1 MFGQN
6 KPFATGF
13 GGSAFGT
20 NPSTFGQTTTSG
32 FGTFGSSGG
41 MFANTNQNKPGI
53 TGGLFGS
60 SNTFG
65 QTLGSATTNTGFG
78 ATNTTNLFSGGGLFS
93 SPQSNPTNAFGQTKP
108 AVFGFNTSAGTPGS
122 LFGSSTATVAPFGGS
137 ATTSGTFGA
146 FGAAATKGTT
156 IKFNPLNGTDTML
169 KAGCTTTINTKH
181 QCISAMKEYES
192 KSLEELRWEDYSENR
207 KGPQQGGLVAA
218 TGGLFGSAGAAAT
231 STGGGLFGA
240 AAAVPA
246 ASSAFSFGPNKMP
259 FGAGSLTATDGSA
272 GSSLFGQVQ
281 QQQLG
286 GLFGNKPFGVATTTQ
301 PTAMPFGSATN
312 TAFGQPA
319 ATGGL
324 FGTAA
329 AARPGGLFSSVSTT
343 TAATGFG
350 TPGAFGTST
359 GQGLFGAAQNTG
371 FGAAGGLFAN
381 KPAGFAAPNTS
392 TTGFGATAGGLFGA
406 KPGVNPLGTS
416 TTSAFGY
423 GLNTLSSGGLFGNK
437 TATGLGAGLVPTG
450 QSSLFGGTQPSLG
463 AALGGGGFPTFSL
476 GGTGGMSTLGSVPNS
491 LGAANAGLAAQQAAV
506 QQQMMALVYSPYGDS
521 PLFQNLVSNP
531 QKTEELVRPTNPVA
545 QRAFATPSSHRLTP
559 RPAVRLRPRP
569 LKASDLAK
577 SQLFDGLDDEE
588 PTVTNGTFQPRK
600 SVKKLVIKSKRTSL
614 FPLYTMNDN
623 NGFSSASQLNGL
635 SSNGDIDECKELPIP
650 PGGVAIDDLWKS
662 GTRNMHPGNTL
673 LNGSLDNTIAELDVC
688 RRVGV
693 EGSSGNERGSE
704 GSSSLLENS
713 VLEEEEEE
721 EGVVEVEKPPHPAG
735 VVLMRYGYY
744 TAPSLDKLAQL
755 TNDDGDCI
763 VSNFTIGREGY
774 GSILFPGE
782 MNVRG
787 LDLDALVQI
796 RRKEVIVYPN
806 DDNKPI
812 LGTGLNRRAEVTLLG
827 VWPVDKTTGMVIKN
841 PERLST
847 MGYQR
852 RLERVSLCQ
861 GTRFLDYQPETGS
874 WIFEVSHFSKYGLP
888 GHEDDVDD
896 EHLPGNGISAILPA
910 GTAAITD
917 AKKPRLSQQDQTMPD
932 APQEG
937 ELPPL
942 QKGSNE
948 EHLPVEADSEMA
960 DITQEPIPENEWELD
975 DADADAS
982 EHFAASHHIAASF
995 GMNTH
1000 RLQVMK
1006 ASFAEDRIHEGVLS
1020 DFNEFPWQASQLR
1033 DLPGTLSE
1041 FRLRSS
1047 PAQGCFADLPV
1058 LSKMAESQK
1067 GATFGQTPLQ
1077 LSILDARPLPQKSY
1091 PGAPS
1096 SFFEPRGLFTIS
1108 RPSFAQPPPSQ
1119 AELYGDEV
1127 RPLAQT
1133 CMRGLVPSATSLV
1146 QGREKCLADA
1156 ALFMGRSFRVGWGPG
1171 WILCHC
1177 GDKLESPLVEDDAGE
1192 DAESPMDAVGLS
1204 LSLLPAAATPPKR
1217 LTDSRFRV
1225 WVEHVDTKM
1234 GQSGQDVPTWDAMR
1248 EKLEIAL
1255 EESDRVLLDC
1265 DNEEAASQEE
1275 SQQWIRTCPGFRP
1288 REGIEAIRRYCHWVE
1303 GLVPLENNPADVQ
1316 RQWRLVWT
1324 LCEALWG
1331 QLHEMEMIDND
1342 EELVP
1347 GSVASYVRQ
1356 ADRREALSCWL
1367 ERAAE
1372 EPVEAEVSAMGLH
1385 MPVEGVF
1392 SCLSGRQVSRA
1403 CKLAQCAGDHRLALL
1418 LSQAIGSEP
1427 TRQLLSLQLAVW
1439 ARLGVDLHILPAR
1452 LRVYSLLAGKPI
1464 WHLPSK
1470 GVVNVC
1476 GSLDWKRAFATHLW
1490 YMLSPVASIT
1500 DALQL
1505 YEKAFQGEEDCERYA
1520 PPPLPPHME
1529 QGFYHHSCDDSS
1541 ANEAGAPVRDACFLL
1556 LKLYSDWHHDL
1567 QQLCDP
1573 SAITAD
1579 PLDYRLSWH
1588 LWMALQGL
1596 DYTHLSVRK
1605 QGLLH
1610 ASYASQLEAAGLW
1623 EWAVFVLLHIND
1635 AGERARVVHE
1645 VLGRHCTSE
1654 ADTDLDRFLTERLGV
1669 PAAWL
1674 HLARA
1679 HRAHAEGYPHREAIH
1694 FLQAEHYNDCH
1705 RLVLKHIAS
1714 DAVING
1720 ELGYLK
1726 AFLEVLGRPQ
1736 CSSLVQDW
1744 EDGGGVFLEYIRVTE
1759 ALQRLQ
1765 AGVENEA
1772 RELEAWFTSLISL
1785 GLRLERLPCLNCRDK
1800 LCQAEM
1806 ANRVTN
1812 MLHVALSLRSRD
1824 AGSSTSFTDLLHSLQ
1839 HLSKLPLT
1847 DDSALENLSTSLCT
1861 YNLALTAH

>member
-1 MFGQN
+1 MCIVQRFDGRAISQ
-6 KPFATGF
+6 
-13 GGSAFGT
+13 
-20 NPSTFGQTTTSG
+20 
-32 FGTFGSSGG
+32 
-41 MFANTNQNKPGI
+41 
-53 TGGLFGS
+53 
-60 SNTFG
+60 
-65 QTLGSATTNTGFG
+65 
-78 ATNTTNLFSGGGLFS
+78 FSCS
-93 SPQSNPTNAFGQTKP
+93 RQ
-108 AVFGFNTSAGTPGS
+108 
-122 LFGSSTATVAPFGGS
+122 
-137 ATTSGTFGA
+137 
-146 FGAAATKGTT
+146 
-156 IKFNPLNGTDTML
+156 
-169 KAGCTTTINTKH
+169 
-181 QCISAMKEYES
+181 
-192 KSLEELRWEDYSENR
+192 
-207 KGPQQGGLVAA
+207 
-218 TGGLFGSAGAAAT
+218 
-231 STGGGLFGA
+231 GLFGA
-240 AAAVPA
+240 
-246 ASSAFSFGPNKMP
+246 
-259 FGAGSLTATDGSA
+259 
-272 GSSLFGQVQ
+272 
-281 QQQLG
+281 
-286 GLFGNKPFGVATTTQ
+286 
-301 PTAMPFGSATN
+301 
-312 TAFGQPA
+312 
-319 ATGGL
+319 
-324 FGTAA
+324 AA

-343 TAATGFG
+343 TTATGFG

-359 GQGLFGAAQNTG
+359 GTGLFGAAQNTG

-392 TTGFGATAGGLFGA
+392 TTGFGATAGGLFGT

-416 TTSAFGY
+416 TTSAFGF
-423 GLNTLSSGGLFGNK
+423 GLNSLSSGGLFGNK
-437 TATGLGAGLVPTG
+437 TAAGLGTGLVPTG
-450 QSSLFGGTQPSLG
+450 QSSLFGATQPSLG
-463 AALGGGGFPTFSL
+463 AALGTGGFPTLSL
-476 GGTGGMSTLGSVPNS
+476 GATGGMSTLGSAPNS

-531 QKTEELVRPTNPVA
+531 PKPEELVKPTNPVA
-545 QRAFATPSSHRLTP
+545 QRAFTTPSSHRLTP

-569 LKASDLAK
+569 LQASDVAK

-588 PTVTNGTFQPRK
+588 PTVANGTFQPRK
-600 SVKKLVIKSKRTSL
+600 SVKKLVIKGKRTSL
-614 FPLYTMNDN
+614 FPLYTVNDD
-623 NGFSSASQLNGL
+623 GFSSASQVNGL
-635 SSNGDIDECKELPIP
+635 SNGDIDECKELQTP
-650 PGGVAIDDLWKS
+650 PGGAAMEDLWKS
-662 GTRNMHPGNTL
+662 GTRNTHPASTL
-673 LNGSLDNTIAELDVC
+673 LNGSLDNTIVELDVC
-688 RRVGV
+688 RRAGV
-693 EGSSGNERGSE
+693 EGSIGNERGSE

-713 VLEEEEEE
+713 ALEEEEEE

-735 VVLMRYGYY
+735 ITLMRYGYY
-744 TAPSLDKLAQL
+744 TVPSLEKLAQI
-755 TNDDGDCI
+755 TSDDGDCI

-774 GSILFPGE
+774 GSMLFPGE

-787 LDLDALVQI
+787 LNLDALVQI

-806 DDNKPI
+806 DDDKPT
-812 LGTGLNRRAEVTLLG
+812 LGIGLNRRAEVTLLG

-852 RLERVSLCQ
+852 RLERVSLGQ

-896 EHLPGNGISAILPA
+896 EHLPGNGISAMLPA

-917 AKKPRLSQQDQTMPD
+917 VKRARLSQQDQTMPD

-937 ELPPL
+937 ELPPML
-942 QKGSNE
+942 KGSNE
-948 EHLPVEADSEMA
+948 EHLPVEADSEMV
-960 DITQEPIPENEWELD
+960 DITQEPIPETEWVLD
-975 DADADAS
+975 DADAS
-982 EHFAASHHIAASF
+982 EHIATSF
-995 GMNTH
+995 SMNTH

-1006 ASFAEDRIHEGVLS
+1006 ASFAEDGIEGGLS
-1020 DFNEFPWQASQLR
+1020 LAFNEFPRQASQVS

-1041 FRLRSS
+1041 VRFKSS
-1047 PAQGCFADLPV
+1047 TAQGCLADLPV

-1067 GATFGQTPLQ
+1067 GLTFSQTPLQ
-1077 LSILDARPLPQKSY
+1077 LRILNARSIPQKSY
-1091 PGAPS
+1091 PGSFS

-1119 AELYGDEV
+1119 EELYGDEV
-1127 RPLAQT
+1127 RPLAKT
-1133 CMRGLVPSATSLV
+1133 CMRGLVPSAMSLV
-1146 QGREKCLADA
+1146 QGRERCLADA

-1171 WILCHC
+1171 WILCHS
-1177 GDKLESPLVEDDAGE
+1177 GDKLEMVPLEDGVE
-1192 DAESPMDAVGLS
+1192 DAESPVDTDGLS
-1204 LSLLPAAATPPKR
+1204 LSLFPAAATRPKR

-1225 WVEHVDTKM
+1225 WVEFVDIKL
-1234 GQSGQDVPTWDAMR
+1234 GPSGQGVPTWDSLR

-1255 EESDRVLLDC
+1255 EESDRVLLD
-1265 DNEEAASQEE
+1265 DGDHEEMASQEE
-1275 SQQWIRTCPGFRP
+1275 SPRWIRTCPGFRP

-1303 GLVPLENNPADVQ
+1303 GLVPLESDPTDVQ

-1331 QLHEMEMIDND
+1331 HLHETEMIDD

-1347 GSVASYVRQ
+1347 GSVASYTRQ
-1356 ADRREALSCWL
+1356 AERREALSCWL

-1403 CKLAQCAGDHRLALL
+1403 CKLAHGAGDHRLALL

-1427 TRQLLSLQLAVW
+1427 TRQLLSLQLAEW
-1439 ARLGVDLHILPAR
+1439 AKLGVDLHILPTR
-1452 LRVYSLLAGKPI
+1452 LRVFSLLAGKPI

-1476 GSLDWKRAFATHLW
+1476 GSLDWKRAFAAHLW
-1490 YMLSPVASIT
+1490 YVLSPVASIT

-1505 YEKAFQGEEDCERYA
+1505 YEKAFQGEEDCEQYA
-1520 PPPLPPHME
+1520 PPPLPPYVE

-1541 ANEAGAPVRDACFLL
+1541 ANEPGPPVRDACFLL
-1556 LKLYSDWHHDL
+1556 LKLYSDWHYDL

-1573 SAITAD
+1573 SSITAD

-1588 LWMALQGL
+1588 LWTVLQGL
-1596 DYTHLSVRK
+1596 DYTHLPVRK

-1610 ASYASQLEAAGLW
+1610 ASYAAQLEAAGLW
-1623 EWAVFVLLHIND
+1623 EWSVFVLLHIKD
-1635 AGERARVVHE
+1635 ARARARAVQE

-1654 ADTDLDRFLTERLGV
+1654 ADADLDRFLTERLGV

-1679 HRAHAEGYPHREAIH
+1679 HRAHAEGDPHREAIH
-1694 FLQAEHYNDCH
+1694 FLQAGHYNDCH
-1705 RLVLKHIAS
+1705 RLVLRHIAS

-1726 AFLEVLGRPQ
+1726 TFLEVLGRPQ

-1765 AGVENEA
+1765 AGVDDEA

-1785 GLRLERLPCLNCRDK
+1785 GLRLERLPCRNCRDM

-1824 AGSSTSFTDLLHSLQ
+1824 ADSGTAFTDLLNSLQ

-1847 DDSALENLSTSLCT
+1847 DDSALENLRTSLCA